1 MKVYL
6 VISCIDREI
15 RTQGP
20 FETKEAAREA
30 MLEDIFSMDD
40 GNPENL
46 DGYKTIREKYNECI
60 KEDGTATDY
69 DTFGVCES
77 TAWADI
83 ETQDDSDLICDWSIV
98 EIG

>member
-1 MKVYL
+1 MKMYL

-20 FETKEAAREA
+20 FATKEAAHDA

-40 GNPENL
+40 GNRENL
-46 DGYKTIREKYNECI
+46 DRYKTIREKY
-60 KEDGTATDY
+60 KEYMEDDGTATDNE
-69 DTFGVCES
+69 TFAICKS

-83 ETQDDSDLICDWSIV
+83 ETQDDSNLICDWSIA